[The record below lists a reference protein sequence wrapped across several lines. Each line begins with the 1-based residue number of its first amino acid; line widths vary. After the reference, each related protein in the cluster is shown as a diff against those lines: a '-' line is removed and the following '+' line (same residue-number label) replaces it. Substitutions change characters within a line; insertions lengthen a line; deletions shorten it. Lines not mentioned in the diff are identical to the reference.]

1 MACLKISF
9 HSRLTISIPE
19 GDLDNVFNIWAL
31 SGGVRLECALHSCY
45 WDWQRDGDKSFS
57 EAREGGA
64 ACVRQGFLDSND
76 RSTTPLE
83 SHCSDVLR
91 ALQGSQSL
99 RGGGCQRGVPSD
111 GLRRYGLSIV
121 KT

>member
-1 MACLKISF
+1 MSCHYRLK
-9 HSRLTISIPE
+9 ISIPE
-19 GDLDNVFNIWAL
+19 GDLENVFNLWAL

-45 WDWQRDGDKSFS
+45 WDWQRDFDMSLS
-57 EAREGGA
+57 EAGEGGA
-64 ACVRQGFLDSND
+64 ACVCQGFLDSND
-76 RSTTPLE
+76 QSTTPLE

-99 RGGGCQRGVPSD
+99 RAGCCQRGVPSD
-111 GLRRYGLSIV
+111 GLRRYGLSIL